1 MHNGKFDYKFTKT
14 NYSVELPIHWD
25 TMIATRMIDENE
37 INAGLKY
44 QYKDKVDN
52 LHPVYDI
59 EEVFPI
65 EYAIVDPHIF
75 ALYSATDALMTYKLF
90 LYQKGILYQPE
101 QKNVLKLFKNIEMP
115 LTIVTAEMELDGIKV
130 DKEYSGRLLT
140 KYTKVLEDKDKLLE
154 NEIANIQGQIDAWRK
169 TPEAND
175 KPRVYPTAKT
185 KAKDIQKSYPYVDEK
200 GKHYKLGK
208 SKNETLEEPINV
220 ESPQQLAILLYDVLK
235 YEPASVENPRST
247 DKYALEVFDEE
258 RHSSLCHIIRER
270 RVIATLLNDFIVK
283 LPGLINSRT
292 GKIHCNFNQL
302 GKEDKGVV
310 TGRFS
315 SSDPNLQQIPSHNYE
330 VRLLFCGDTTYEDVE
345 ENNNVFTFTD
355 ICEVNT
361 KCG

>member
-1 MHNGKFDYKFTKT
+1 
-14 NYSVELPIHWD
+14 
-25 TMIATRMIDENE
+25 MIATRMIDENE

-44 QYKDKVDN
+44 QYKDKIDN
-52 LHPVYDI
+52 LHPIYDI
-59 EEVFPI
+59 EEVFPV
-65 EYAIVDPHIF
+65 EYVIVDPDIF
-75 ALYSATDALMTYKLF
+75 ALYSATDSLMTYKLF
-90 LYQKGILYQPE
+90 KYQECILYQPE
-101 QKNVLKLFKNIEMP
+101 QKSVLKLFKDIEMP

-130 DKEYSGRLLT
+130 DKEYSDRLLK
-140 KYTKVLEDKDKLLE
+140 KYTKVLEEKDKKLE
-154 NEIANIQGQIDAWRK
+154 NEIANIQKQIDDWRK
-169 TPEAND
+169 TPEANE
-175 KPRVYPTAKT
+175 KPKVYPTSKV
-185 KAKDIQKSYPYVDEK
+185 KDFKNYPYVDNQ

-235 YEPASVENPRST
+235 YEPASIDSPRST

-258 RHSSLCHIIRER
+258 RHSSLCKVIRER

-345 ENNNVFTFTD
+345 ENNNVFTFND

-361 KCG
+361 KYG